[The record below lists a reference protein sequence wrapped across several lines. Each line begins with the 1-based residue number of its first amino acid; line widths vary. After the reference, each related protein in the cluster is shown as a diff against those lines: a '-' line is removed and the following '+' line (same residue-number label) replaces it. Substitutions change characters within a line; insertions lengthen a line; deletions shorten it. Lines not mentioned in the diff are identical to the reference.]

1 MSKWKKLL
9 ISSFYFQ
16 IARKNQNDNFINL
29 INFCVSQSS
38 LFRDALL
45 ENILVFMIRRKWYC
59 KCVCLLPISVKYTF
73 GWFSVTFQVYRKKV
87 WGFFVFVL
95 FVFLSPSLFDWNL
108 YEQCRIFSSPIL
120 QSWTWL
126 RAIINLPFNFI
137 CRALK
142 ASWLPRK
149 NLAIISLSVDRLFV
163 NLNLVSMLAMMT
175 NRYITISFLCFCMIS
190 WIDIAALDLSYL
202 ICGSQCLR
210 PMTQRQGLVP
220 HHLHIKHKITLQAG
234 GARAEGIEESY
245 SIALLATITT
255 RLDLFY
261 WPSINV
267 LAVRL
272 FWNPVSY

>member
-1 MSKWKKLL
+1 MSKWKKWL

-38 LFRDALL
+38 LFKDALL
-45 ENILVFMIRRKWYC
+45 ENILVFMIKGKWYC

-137 CRALK
+137 CRALN

-234 GARAEGIEESY
+234 GARAEG
-245 SIALLATITT
+245 
-255 RLDLFY
+255 
-261 WPSINV
+261 
-267 LAVRL
+267 
-272 FWNPVSY
+272 